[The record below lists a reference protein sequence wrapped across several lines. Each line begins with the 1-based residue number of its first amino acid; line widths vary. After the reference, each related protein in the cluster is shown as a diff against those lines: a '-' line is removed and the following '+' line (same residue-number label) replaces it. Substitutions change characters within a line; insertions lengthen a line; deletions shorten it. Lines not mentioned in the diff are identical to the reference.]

1 MARSLVWPG
10 RFHEPPVVTRG
21 RYERVLVFLDFD
33 AAEYARRR
41 ELATELDGNFLIW
54 VPFSTPRRG
63 NMRLEEE
70 MTPRQGNIGS
80 ALHTPNSIVSE
91 GGRIF

>member
-1 MARSLVWPG
+1 L
-10 RFHEPPVVTRG
+10 RG
-21 RYERVLVFLDFD
+21 AQALLVFLDFD

-63 NMRLEEE
+63 SMRLEEE
-70 MTPRQGNIGS
+70 MTPRQGNNGS
-80 ALHTPNSIVSE
+80 ALHTPNSTVSE